1 MKRKTLKGTV
11 IDRIEKVKPVIRSK
25 VEYPFGIIK
34 EVFGYVGVRFKGI
47 GRDAKAA
54 NMQS

>member
-1 MKRKTLKGTV
+1 VKRKTLKGTV
-11 IDRIEKVKPVIRSK
+11 IGKIERVKSVICSK

-47 GRDAKAA
+47 GRNAKAVY
-54 NMQS
+54 MQS